1 MFIPVEPAFNAAI
14 ENDPEIIQMALAS
27 NIMLVSP
34 TNLMVALKTINNM
47 WRIEHQ
53 NVNAQ
58 EIAKKAGAIYDKLV
72 GFVEDM
78 NKLGNHMQRAE
89 GSYQEAM
96 KKLSTGTGNLIR
108 RAEQMKELRI
118 GNNKALPETLV
129 EQSGADV
136 IAVNG

>member
-1 MFIPVEPAFNAAI
+1 
-14 ENDPEIIQMALAS
+14 
-27 NIMLVSP
+27 
-34 TNLMVALKTINNM
+34 
-47 WRIEHQ
+47 
-53 NVNAQ
+53 
-58 EIAKKAGAIYDKLV
+58 
-72 GFVEDM
+72 M